1 DQDGLELCETAHGA
15 LEGADALIILT
26 EWQECRSPDFDLVK
40 KVLNDPLIFDGRNLF
55 DPGLLKT
62 MGITYYAIGRGNG
75 GANSDLPYGRRK
87 TDMVD
92 SF

>member
-1 DQDGLELCETAHGA
+1 ELCETAYGA
-15 LEGADALIILT
+15 LDGSDALVIIT
-26 EWQECRSPDFDLVK
+26 EWQEFRSPDFDRVK

-62 MGITYYAIGRGNG
+62 MGIMYYAIGRGNA
-75 GANSDLPYGRRK
+75 GAKSDSPYGLRK
-87 TDMVD
+87 TDMAD